1 MNYTNN
7 TTCSPREQVIRNVLQ
22 LIRKQEL
29 PPDAEVPAE
38 NLLAERFGVAR
49 GTVRSGLAELAAR
62 GILEKRGRRMHVV
75 SRPAGRGTSLMNR
88 TVILLS
94 STDKDDAIRKR
105 NSGFMDAIQA
115 GALEELMAQN
125 MHSLWLNGS
134 RLTSGE
140 LEELTQ
146 IRPGG
151 ALFFSSAHPTPEFD
165 AAARQLAESGLPT
178 VASVHKTLFPRVDH
192 VLPDHAEG
200 ARLLTAELIQRG
212 CRRVLC
218 YLPAN
223 RQEYWVADR
232 FRGYCTAMREAG
244 LEPRPLP
251 ENAYW
256 GRHYDDGDAWSESR
270 FREEVRLAAGYLLDE
285 FGPGGNSPDAL
296 LTKTDWDVP
305 ILAAALH
312 LLGKTPGKDV
322 VIAGYDNKI
331 AFSGWKQ
338 FESYTPPLTVDKRN
352 NEIGR
357 CMTGRLLARLNAPAD
372 WKPGNVFV
380 RPELIAVS

>member
-1 MNYTNN
+1 MNYTKDAV
-7 TTCSPREQVIRNVLQ
+7 CSPREQVIRNVMQ
-22 LIRKQEL
+22 LIREREL

-75 SRPAGRGTSLMNR
+75 SRPAAPSSSLMNR

-94 STDKDDAIRKR
+94 ATSRDDAIRKR

-115 GALEELMAQN
+115 GALEEMLVQN

-134 RLTSGE
+134 RLTSAE

-151 ALFFSSAHPTPEFD
+151 MLLFIPAISSPAFK
-165 AAARQLAESGLPT
+165 AAAKSLTESGIPV
-178 VASVHKTLFPRVDH
+178 VATAHGTLFDHVDH
-192 VLPDHAEG
+192 VLPDHAAG
-200 ARLLTAELIQRG
+200 ARLLTEELLRRG
-212 CRRVLC
+212 CRRILC
-218 YLPAN
+218 YLPATD
-223 RQEYWVADR
+223 QKYWVVDR
-232 FRGYCTAMREAG
+232 YRGYCAAMRAAG

-251 ENAYW
+251 ENSYW
-256 GRHYDDGDAWSESR
+256 GHNYDNDDAWSEAR
-270 FREEVRLAAGYLLDE
+270 FREEVRLAAGYLLDN
-285 FGPGGNSPDAL
+285 FGPGTDAPDAL
-296 LTKTDWDVP
+296 LAKTDWDVP
-305 ILAAALH
+305 ILAAALR

-331 AFSGWKQ
+331 GFNGWAKL
-338 FESYTPPLTVDKRN
+338 ESYAPPLTVDKRN

-357 CMTGRLLARLNAPAD
+357 CMTGRLLVRLNRPEE
-372 WKPGNVFV
+372 WKPGNVYV
-380 RPELIAVS
+380 PPELISLS